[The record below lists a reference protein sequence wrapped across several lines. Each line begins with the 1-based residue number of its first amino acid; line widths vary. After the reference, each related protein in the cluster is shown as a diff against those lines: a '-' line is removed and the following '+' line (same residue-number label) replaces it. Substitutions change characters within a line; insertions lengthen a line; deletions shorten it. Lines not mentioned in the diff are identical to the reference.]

1 MTPSE
6 YCSGLPF
13 PFPGDLPNPGI
24 EPRSSTLQMNSLPT
38 EPEGTPKNNGVGMK
52 KPIPSPADV
61 PDPGIKSESPA
72 LQVNS
77 LLTKPSGK
85 PNHSGMA

>member
-1 MTPSE
+1 
-6 YCSGLPF
+6 
-13 PFPGDLPNPGI
+13 
-24 EPRSSTLQMNSLPT
+24 MNSLPT

-72 LQVNS
+72 LQANS
-77 LLTKPSGK
+77 LPTKPSGK

>member
-1 MTPSE
+1 
-6 YCSGLPF
+6 
-13 PFPGDLPNPGI
+13 
-24 EPRSSTLQMNSLPT
+24 
-38 EPEGTPKNNGVGMK
+38 MK